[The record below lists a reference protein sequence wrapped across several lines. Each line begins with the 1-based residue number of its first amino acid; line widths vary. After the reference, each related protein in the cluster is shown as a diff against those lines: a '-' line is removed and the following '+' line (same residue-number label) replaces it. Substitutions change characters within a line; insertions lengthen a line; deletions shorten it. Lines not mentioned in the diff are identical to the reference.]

1 MRILILGGGGLGS
14 VLAAYLARAGT
25 DVTLFVKPAQA
36 AALTA
41 DGPAPGVATLHVSG
55 LATFSTPVRVTADP
69 AAAGT
74 PDFLIVCVKA
84 RDTEAALAPLQ
95 GLAVGAV
102 LSLQNGV
109 QKNEVLA
116 RFFGRERVLGAIT
129 GMGGRLL
136 ALGRVEH
143 FLTAPTLVGELD
155 GGPSPRGERLAAAFA
170 AAGLPA
176 ACVPDIVRR
185 EWHKLAIFLRTAPVC
200 ALTGTDIP
208 GALLDPDL
216 LEVCM
221 RVAKEVAAVAAAEG
235 QPLDAM
241 PVWLTPSVTFGSPEA
256 AVRAALGEI
265 AAGLRAQGVPLYPS
279 LAQDTFAG
287 RPTELEATAG
297 DVVRRAAR
305 HGIDVPVL
313 ATLYRLLR
321 IREPGRQA
329 EG

>member
-69 AAAGT
+69 AAVGT

-136 ALGRVEH
+136 APGRVEH

-155 GGPSPRGERLAAAFA
+155 GGPSPRGERLAAALA

-176 ACVPDIVRR
+176 ACVP

-235 QPLDAM
+235 QPLDDM
-241 PVWLTPSVTFGSPEA
+241 PVWLMPSVTFGSPEA

-297 DVVRRAAR
+297 DVVHRAAR